1 MAIFG
6 SCHKN
11 VFFIKKYFIFYR
23 MPNKKKGLRPQE
35 TLTAALAAIKAGSSI
50 NQPSKRYKIPRTT
63 LGLHY
68 RNQNAVK
75 CLGRKNCF
83 KC

>member
-1 MAIFG
+1 M
-6 SCHKN
+6 
-11 VFFIKKYFIFYR
+11 YFLLRNTLFSTECQI
-23 MPNKKKGLRPQE
+23 KKKGLRPQE